1 MAGGS
6 DEDVEAVLDAVLSP
20 QPGQSA
26 DRLESEGEGEGRRQ
40 LTFSAVSTIAV
51 AIVFLLLAMTFG
63 ESLMNTADEGE
74 FSGDW
79 WDTPLQLRHTM
90 ELPMETSRAQL
101 PVNGTY
107 EALPYT
113 EHFIEVELP
122 ASEQDAGF
130 PGPALMHVA
139 LWLPNVPEKETERGC
154 QSQGVC

>member
-63 ESLMNTADEGE
+63 
-74 FSGDW
+74 
-79 WDTPLQLRHTM
+79 
-90 ELPMETSRAQL
+90 
-101 PVNGTY
+101 
-107 EALPYT
+107 
-113 EHFIEVELP
+113 
-122 ASEQDAGF
+122 
-130 PGPALMHVA
+130 
-139 LWLPNVPEKETERGC
+139 
-154 QSQGVC
+154 